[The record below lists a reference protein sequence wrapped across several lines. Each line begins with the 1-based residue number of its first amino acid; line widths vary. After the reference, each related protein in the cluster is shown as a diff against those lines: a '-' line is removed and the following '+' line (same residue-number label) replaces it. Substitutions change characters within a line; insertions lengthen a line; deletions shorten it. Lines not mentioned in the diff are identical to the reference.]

1 MVLTPQKQSD
11 HIRGVFSSQDIR
23 KVGTGTTTRKTV
35 QKVFWFVEQ
44 EDDGNVFVQPLNNN
58 YVPTGSKRTITMD
71 ELLERYSPE
80 PEFYVQSVFPK
91 MQEMEQA
98 VVKGDECRGKGETFS
113 AEYEYSTALKLDEEN
128 VRANFGIGLT
138 YLNRGEVDKADNIFE
153 RLVKLEAAF
162 EEEHKHLFNDFG
174 INLRKNKMYA
184 QSVEYYSRG
193 LELTQQDDNLHVN
206 MARALLELQNYDACI
221 THLLE
226 ALSLNEENDTAIK
239 FLQWMDKKKV
249 IPPARAQEVNTL
261 FAEIAERSEPL
272 PLAAEANM
280 ASEDH
285 ASEAE
290 ATSSTETTSSTEES
304 SSTETANN
312 ANEDLELA

>member
-1 MVLTPQKQSD
+1 MSPISASSAPDKRM
-11 HIRGVFSSQDIR
+11 RGVFSSQDVR

-44 EDDGNVFVQPLNNN
+44 EEDDTISIQPLNTN
-58 YVPTGSKRTITMD
+58 YIPTGSKRTISMD

-91 MQEMEQA
+91 MQEMEQSVA
-98 VVKGDECRGKGETFS
+98 QGDASREKGETFS
-113 AEYEYSTALKLDEEN
+113 AEYEYTAALKLDEEN

-138 YLNRGEVDKADNIFE
+138 YLQRGEVDKADNIFE

-184 QSVEYYSRG
+184 QAVEYYSRG
-193 LELTQQDDNLHVN
+193 LELTQSDDNLHVN
-206 MARALLELQNYDACI
+206 MARALLELQNYDACL

-226 ALSLNEENDTAIK
+226 ALALNNSNETALK
-239 FLQWMDKKKV
+239 FLEWMDKRGMV
-249 IPPARAQEVNTL
+249 PAA
-261 FAEIAERSEPL
+261 RSDSVRKALINGSTPQ
-272 PLAAEANM
+272 PAAE
-280 ASEDH
+280 
-285 ASEAE
+285 
-290 ATSSTETTSSTEES
+290 EEG
-304 SSTETANN
+304 
-312 ANEDLELA
+312 LELA